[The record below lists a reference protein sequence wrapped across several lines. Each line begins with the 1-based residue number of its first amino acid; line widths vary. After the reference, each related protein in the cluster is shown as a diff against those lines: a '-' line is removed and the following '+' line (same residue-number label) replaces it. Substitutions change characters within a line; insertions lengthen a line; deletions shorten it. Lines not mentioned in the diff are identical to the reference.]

1 MKLNKVSLLL
11 GLTLPF
17 SILGNASANTNNS
30 SSINSS
36 ISSKCNNK
44 DDKIEIKGLPKDYH
58 LKSNSSSIK
67 HKSTKSNKNLVYK
80 NTDMYKFLQNHPNQ
94 QVLEVKIQNINSSG
108 YESSGIEHFYLVGN
122 DNDLNNIINQL
133 NDKNRSKYIIN
144 GLTAFNS
151 ISTSQ
156 IIRHTEKSYKPYE
169 KFNNN
174 NLIDINFLGFSK
186 KDTFV
191 INYKKLNNKQMQ
203 QQIKSQNKE
212 IYDIMHK
219 K

>member
-1 MKLNKVSLLL
+1 MKLNKISLLL

-17 SILGNASANTNNS
+17 SILSNISANTNS
-30 SSINSS
+30 SS
-36 ISSKCNNK
+36 ISSNISSKHSNK
-44 DDKIEIKGLPKDYH
+44 DNEIEGLSKDYH
-58 LKSNSSSIK
+58 FKSNSSSIK
-67 HKSTKSNKNLVYK
+67 NKSTKSNKNLAYK

-94 QVLEVKIQNINSSG
+94 QVLEVKVQDMNNSDG
-108 YESSGIEHFYLVGN
+108 GSSEIEHFYLVGN

-144 GLTAFNS
+144 GLTAFDS
-151 ISTSQ
+151 ISTSE
-156 IIRHTEKSYKPYE
+156 ICRHTEKSYKPYE

-174 NLIDINFLGFSK
+174 SLTDINFWNFKG
-186 KDTFV
+186 KDTLV

-203 QQIKSQNKE
+203 QQIKNQNKE

>member
-36 ISSKCNNK
+36 ISSKLNNK
-44 DDKIEIKGLPKDYH
+44 DDAGKKLPKGCYWG
-58 LKSNSSSIK
+58 NSVK
-67 HKSTKSNKNLVYK
+67 NKNTKFNKNLVYK

-94 QVLEVKIQNINSSG
+94 QVLEVKIQNMNSSG

-144 GLTAFNS
+144 GLTVFNS

-156 IIRHTEKSYKPYE
+156 ISRHTEKSYKPYE

>member
-1 MKLNKVSLLL
+1 MKLNKISLLL

-17 SILGNASANTNNS
+17 SILSNISANTNS
-30 SSINSS
+30 SS
-36 ISSKCNNK
+36 ISSNISSKLNNK
-44 DDKIEIKGLPKDYH
+44 DNEIEIKGLPKDYH

-67 HKSTKSNKNLVYK
+67 HKSAKFNKNLVYK

-94 QVLEVKIQNINSSG
+94 QVLEVKIQDMNNSYG
-108 YESSGIEHFYLVGN
+108 GSSEIEHFYLVGN

-133 NDKNRSKYIIN
+133 NDKNRSKYIIDD
-144 GLTAFNS
+144 LTAFNS
-151 ISTSQ
+151 ISTSE
-156 IIRHTEKSYKPYE
+156 ICHHTEKSYKPYE

-174 NLIDINFLGFSK
+174 SLTDINFWNFKG

-203 QQIKSQNKE
+203 QQIKNQNKE